1 MEKDHGLRIP
11 NEASIHKNPKRLG
24 WGRRIGQID
33 FGAFG
38 ILSAELQGPM
48 FFINQ
53 PLFLQ
58 KLSIYIHTQI
68 FIWDWDLNLGRKEFK
83 VLINLKIHI
92 NGCYWLWLWM
102 PQNEHPD
109 ENIPFHLK
117 QKGGVVLP
125 LSNGL
130 LWPWNNY
137 NLWLG
142 KSPLIKNS
150 YVAKMVLLS
159 DWLLGWPF
167 KNQILNFIWEN
178 IH

>member
-1 MEKDHGLRIP
+1 MKGHFWSVAKVALTFGC
-11 NEASIHKNPKRLG
+11 AKQSKNLKWCP
-24 WGRRIGQID
+24 
-33 FGAFG
+33 
-38 ILSAELQGPM
+38 LSM
-48 FFINQ
+48 FSINQ

-142 KSPLIKNS
+142 KSPLIKDS

>member
-1 MEKDHGLRIP
+1 
-11 NEASIHKNPKRLG
+11 
-24 WGRRIGQID
+24 
-33 FGAFG
+33 
-38 ILSAELQGPM
+38 M

-142 KSPLIKNS
+142 KTPLIKNS

-167 KNQILNFIWEN
+167 KNQILSGLDISIEKRYYSKQQSLNETTFPNFQIFFIIILVTKSHDN
-178 IH
+178 